1 MIVDELAGTRIL
13 ACQGL
18 TAPLALND
26 AEGEK
31 KKYCEVLTLTTLA
44 VNTASRPTN

>member
-1 MIVDELAGTRIL
+1 MVVDELARTRIL

-26 AEGEK
+26 AEE